1 MPGGSG
7 ETTVTSFVRGAM
19 PCQRRARQAEAGAVP
34 QSRADRNAPRCAV
47 PCRACARHFS
57 LCAPGV
63 LSLCIPLSLFFPVI
77 YCTDGNFLATWT
89 SGLCTASNVISVCA
103 LALHF
108 SLLPTGCCCSSFC
121 SCWTVGASL

>member
-1 MPGGSG
+1 MMPGGSG

-19 PCQRRARQAEAGAVP
+19 PAPCSAGRGSRVLTAMRRAVLCLCL
-34 QSRADRNAPRCAV
+34 CASFFTV
-47 PCRACARHFS
+47 CARRS
-57 LCAPGV
+57 LALHPFV
-63 LSLCIPLSLFFPVI
+63 PFFPVI

-103 LALHF
+103 LHF

-121 SCWTVGASL
+121 AGWTVGASL